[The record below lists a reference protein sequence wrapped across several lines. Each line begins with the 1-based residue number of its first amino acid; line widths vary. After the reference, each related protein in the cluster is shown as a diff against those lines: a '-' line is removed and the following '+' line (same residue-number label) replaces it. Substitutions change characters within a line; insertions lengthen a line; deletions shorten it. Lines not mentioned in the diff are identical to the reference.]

1 MASYE
6 QFAQIYD
13 RALNELPYEQW
24 LLYIERIFVA
34 YKTSPKLIL
43 DLGCGTGSMTNLM
56 ATKGYEML
64 GVDLSEDMLAIARD
78 KAKEQ
83 NADVIYLNQ
92 DMTELDLYGTI
103 DAVISCGDAL
113 NYVLDEKDLLAAFK
127 NVNMFLNPGGLF
139 VFDMNTVYKFK
150 EVLGNNTYAENL
162 DASAYIWEN
171 YFYEE
176 ESINEYEV
184 NIFIQNDDGT
194 FDKTTEIHHERG
206 YTIDQ
211 IKELLAAAGMTLEAI
226 YHDGTFEPVKPTTER
241 MYFVAREKGK

>member
-13 RALNELPYEQW
+13 RALNELPCEQW

>member
-13 RALNELPYEQW
+13 LALNELPYEEW
-24 LLYIERIFVA
+24 LLYIETIFEK

-56 ATKGYEML
+56 ATKGYEMI
-64 GVDLSEDMLAIARD
+64 GVDLSEDMLAVARD
-78 KAKEQ
+78 KAKEE
-83 NADVIYLNQ
+83 NSDVIYLNQ
-92 DMTELDLYGTI
+92 DMTKLDLYGTI